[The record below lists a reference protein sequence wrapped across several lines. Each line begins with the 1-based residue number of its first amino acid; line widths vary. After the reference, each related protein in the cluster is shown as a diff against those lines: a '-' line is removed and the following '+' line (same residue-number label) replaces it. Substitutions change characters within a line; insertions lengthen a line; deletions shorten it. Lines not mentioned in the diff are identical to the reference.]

1 MHPGRRV
8 RTTPGP
14 GARWRAIQADRGSV
28 SLELAIAF
36 PVVLLLVTA
45 LMQYG
50 LWFFART
57 VALAAAQEGV
67 TAARVLDAVPA
78 DGVERAA
85 QYIEDNGADTLMAP
99 TVVATT
105 PAAGIVAIEVS
116 GRSLS
121 VVPGMA
127 LTVTQSAQG
136 PVESFTEAGAP

>member
-1 MHPGRRV
+1 
-8 RTTPGP
+8 
-14 GARWRAIQADRGSV
+14 
-28 SLELAIAF
+28 
-36 PVVLLLVTA
+36 VVLLLVTA

-78 DGVERAA
+78 DGVESAA
-85 QYIEDNGADTLMAP
+85 RYIEDNGADTLMAP

-136 PVESFTEAGAP
+136 PVESFIEAGAP

>member
-1 MHPGRRV
+1 MRPRRAVQRPPVRGRRW
-8 RTTPGP
+8 PAAG
-14 GARWRAIQADRGSV
+14 GDRGSV

-50 LWFFART
+50 LWYFART

-67 TAARVLDAVPA
+67 SAARVLDAAPA
-78 DGVERAA
+78 DGAERAA
-85 QYIEDNGADTLMAP
+85 QYLEQNGADMLLDP
-99 TVVATT
+99 SVVASS
-105 PAAGIVAIEVS
+105 PAAGVVAVEVS

-121 VVPGMA
+121 VIPGVA

-136 PVESFTEAGAP
+136 PVESFVDAGAP

>member
-1 MHPGRRV
+1 MHPRRRV
-8 RTTPGP
+8 RTTPGHGVP
-14 GARWRAIQADRGSV
+14 WRAIQGDRGSV

-36 PVVLLLVTA
+36 PVVLLLITA

-67 TAARVLDAVPA
+67 SAARVLDAVPA
-78 DGVERAA
+78 DGEEGAA

-105 PAAGIVAIEVS
+105 PTAGVVAIEVS
-116 GRSLS
+116 GRSLT

>member
-1 MHPGRRV
+1 M
-8 RTTPGP
+8 
-14 GARWRAIQADRGSV
+14 IQGDRGSV

-67 TAARVLDAVPA
+67 SAARVLDAVPA
-78 DGVERAA
+78 DGVERAG
-85 QYIEDNGADTLMAP
+85 QYIEDNGADSLMGP
-99 TVVATT
+99 TVTVTT
-105 PAAGIVAIEVS
+105 PVPGVVAIEVS
-116 GRSLS
+116 GSSLS
-121 VVPGMA
+121 VVPGLT
-127 LTVTQSAQG
+127 LTVTQSAEG

>member
-1 MHPGRRV
+1 MQPAGRV
-8 RTTPGP
+8 RRAPGP
-14 GARWRAIQADRGSV
+14 GVRWRAIQADRGSV

-45 LMQYG
+45 LLQYG

-99 TVVATT
+99 TVVATSPT
-105 PAAGIVAIEVS
+105 AGIVVVEVS

-121 VVPGMA
+121 VVPGMT

>member
-1 MHPGRRV
+1 V
-8 RTTPGP
+8 
-14 GARWRAIQADRGSV
+14 RWRAIQADRGSV

-85 QYIEDNGADTLMAP
+85 RYIEDNGADTLMSP
-99 TVVATT
+99 TVVATSPT
-105 PAAGIVAIEVS
+105 AGIVVVEVS

-121 VVPGMA
+121 VVPGMT
-127 LTVTQSAQG
+127 LMVTQSAQG

>member
-1 MHPGRRV
+1 MQPGRRV

-14 GARWRAIQADRGSV
+14 GVRWRAIQADRGSV
-28 SLELAIAF
+28 SLELAIAY

-78 DGVERAA
+78 DGAERAA
-85 QYIEDNGADTLMAP
+85 EYIEDNGADTLMAP

-121 VVPGMA
+121 VVPGVV